1 MYPADVWWNSA
12 ETTPPAGTDATTSE
26 TGWMKPV
33 LQMMSSESISMI
45 GCGSQPHE
53 HMTIHSSLKET
64 LTYSVGRRYTDG
76 DSMTLFNAIDS
87 NSLR

>member
-45 GCGSQPHE
+45 GCG
-53 HMTIHSSLKET
+53 
-64 LTYSVGRRYTDG
+64 
-76 DSMTLFNAIDS
+76 
-87 NSLR
+87 